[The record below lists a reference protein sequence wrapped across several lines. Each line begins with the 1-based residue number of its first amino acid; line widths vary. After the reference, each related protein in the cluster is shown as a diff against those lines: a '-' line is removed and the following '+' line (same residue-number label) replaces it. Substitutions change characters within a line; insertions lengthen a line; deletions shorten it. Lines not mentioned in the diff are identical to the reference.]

1 MKRTGAA
8 KETILIVDDDASVI
22 TSLSLLLKQAGY
34 RSQSAMT
41 PEQALSLIESEP
53 LALVLQDMNFSRQT
67 TGEEG
72 IELLKRIKARRP
84 ELPVILITAWGSINL
99 AVQGVR
105 AGASDFITKPW
116 SHQQIIQAVNTAL
129 GLAAANSSR
138 PHGQTPTRE
147 ELDARY
153 DFNNLVGNDPKFL
166 RVLELIGRVAPTDA
180 SVLITG
186 ESGSG
191 KELIADAIHRNSHR
205 RDKPF
210 VKVNLGGIPAQ
221 LFESEMFGHVKG
233 AFTDARADRK
243 GRFETAG
250 GGTIFL
256 DEIGDLDASA
266 QVKLLRV
273 LQDRT
278 YEVLGSSATRT
289 VDVRVIS
296 ATNRNLAEMVAANAF
311 REDLLYRL
319 NLIAI
324 HLPPLRERSTDVPLV
339 SNFFLDGLTKVYH
352 RDGLSISDEALR
364 WLRNQQWP
372 GNIRQL
378 RHTIERALLIGGK
391 DVLEI
396 EDFELAFEMDARE
409 NRKDAL
415 PQVGSMTIDDMEKA
429 MIVKAMKYH
438 DGNISKVPEALGLS
452 RAALYRRFEK
462 YGIKP

>member
-1 MKRTGAA
+1 MKRTSGTQ
-8 KETILIVDDDASVI
+8 ETILIVDDDASVI

-34 RSQSAMT
+34 RSQSATT
-41 PEQALSLIESEP
+41 PEQALSLIESES

-72 IELLKRIKARRP
+72 VELLKRIKARRP
-84 ELPVILITAWGSINL
+84 DLPVILITAWGSIGL
-99 AVQGVR
+99 AVLGVR

-116 SHQQIIQAVNTAL
+116 SHQQIIQSVNTAL

-138 PHGQTPTRE
+138 SPGQTPTRE
-147 ELDARY
+147 ELDSRY
-153 DFNNLVGNDPKFL
+153 DFKGLVGSDPKFL
-166 RVLELIGRVAPTDA
+166 RVLELIGRVAPTEA

-186 ESGSG
+186 ESGVG

-243 GRFETAG
+243 GRFETAD

-278 YEVLGSSATRT
+278 YEALGSSATRS

-296 ATNRNLAEMVAANAF
+296 ATNRNLIEMVAAGVLPMTVTDDYLAAMRAVWTQERPAYQGRWVRFERIQAHPRPVQKPTPPIVIGGHTRAAF
-311 REDLLYRL
+311 RRAVEHGHGWYGFALDAAAVTRCVEGLREAGERYPRPAALGPLEISVTPRGRIDRGAAETFAALGVHRL
-319 NLIAI
+319 IL
-324 HLPPLRERSTDVPLV
+324 LPPRGADAAALEKFVAGVATD
-339 SNFFLDGLTKVYH
+339 
-352 RDGLSISDEALR
+352 
-364 WLRNQQWP
+364 
-372 GNIRQL
+372 
-378 RHTIERALLIGGK
+378 LIGG
-391 DVLEI
+391 
-396 EDFELAFEMDARE
+396 A
-409 NRKDAL
+409 
-415 PQVGSMTIDDMEKA
+415 
-429 MIVKAMKYH
+429 
-438 DGNISKVPEALGLS
+438 
-452 RAALYRRFEK
+452 
-462 YGIKP
+462 

>member
-8 KETILIVDDDASVI
+8 QETILIVDDDASVI

-34 RSQSAMT
+34 RSQSATT
-41 PEQALSLIESEP
+41 PEQALNLIGNETF
-53 LALVLQDMNFSRQT
+53 ALVLQDMNFSRQT

-72 IELLKRIKARRP
+72 VELLKQIKARRP
-84 ELPVILITAWGSINL
+84 DLPVVLITAWGSIGL

-138 PHGQTPTRE
+138 LQGQTLTRE

-153 DFNNLVGNDPKFL
+153 DFKDLIGSDPKFL
-166 RVLELIGRVAPTDA
+166 RTLDLIGRVAPTDA

-186 ESGSG
+186 ESGVG

-205 RDKPF
+205 RDRPF

-233 AFTDARADRK
+233 AFTDASADRK
-243 GRFETAG
+243 GRFETAD

-278 YEVLGSSATRT
+278 YEALGSSATRT
-289 VDVRVIS
+289 VDLRVIS
-296 ATNRNLAEMVAANAF
+296 ATNRNLAEMVTAGAF

-324 HLPPLRERSTDVPLV
+324 HLPPLRERPADIPIVA
-339 SNFFLDGLTKVYH
+339 NYFLDSLTKVY
-352 RDGLSISDEALR
+352 RRAGLSISDEALR
-364 WLRNQQWP
+364 WLRNQRWP

-378 RHTIERALLIGGK
+378 RHTIERALLIGAK
-391 DVLEI
+391 DVLGI
-396 EDFELAFEMDARE
+396 EDFELASEMDARE
-409 NRKDAL
+409 ERKDAL

-429 MIVKAMKYH
+429 MIIKAMKYH
-438 DGNISKVPEALGLS
+438 DGNISKVAEALGLS

-462 YGIKP
+462 HGIKP

>member
-8 KETILIVDDDASVI
+8 QETILIVDDDASVI

-34 RSQSAMT
+34 RSQSATT
-41 PEQALSLIESEP
+41 PEQALNLIGSEDF
-53 LALVLQDMNFSRQT
+53 ALVLQDMNFSRQT

-72 IELLKRIKARRP
+72 VELLKQIKARRP
-84 ELPVILITAWGSINL
+84 DLPVILITAWGSIGL

-116 SHQQIIQAVNTAL
+116 SHQQILQSVNTAL

-138 PHGQTPTRE
+138 LQGQTITRE

-153 DFNNLVGNDPKFL
+153 DFNDLVGDDPKFL

-186 ESGSG
+186 ESGVG

-210 VKVNLGGIPAQ
+210 LKVNLGGIPAQ

-243 GRFETAG
+243 GRFETAD

-278 YEVLGSSATRT
+278 YEALGSSATRS

-296 ATNRNLAEMVAANAF
+296 ATNRNLIEMVAAGAF

-324 HLPPLRERSTDVPLV
+324 HSPPLRERSTDIPIVA
-339 SNFFLDGLTKVYH
+339 NFFLNSLTKVYH
-352 RDGLSISDEALR
+352 RAGLAISEDALR

-378 RHTIERALLIGGK
+378 RHTIERALLISGK
-391 DVLEI
+391 DVLET

-409 NRKDAL
+409 ERKDAL

-429 MIVKAMKYH
+429 MIIKAMKYH
-438 DGNISKVPEALGLS
+438 DGNISKVAEALGLS

-462 YGIKP
+462 YGVKP